1 MKNIAIVTGASS
13 GIGRSFLKLIIKE
26 RGIFGG
32 VPFDEIWAIA
42 RNADKLNAVIDSLE
56 DERVLPVICDLSD
69 PGNLAE
75 LEEQL
80 ASEKPQ
86 VGLLVNCAGMGI
98 KGAVEDQPAKAIT

>member
-42 RNADKLNAVIDSLE
+42 RNADKLNSVIDSLE

-75 LEEQL
+75 SELSLISTAQPCPSL
-80 ASEKPQ
+80 QGYASP
-86 VGLLVNCAGMGI
+86 
-98 KGAVEDQPAKAIT
+98 T